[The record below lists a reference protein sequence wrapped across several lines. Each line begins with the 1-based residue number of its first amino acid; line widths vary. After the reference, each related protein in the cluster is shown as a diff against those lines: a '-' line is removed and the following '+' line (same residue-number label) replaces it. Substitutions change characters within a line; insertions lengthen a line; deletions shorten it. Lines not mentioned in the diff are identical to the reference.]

1 VHDFMYK
8 SDNRTHLFVMNQL
21 RKRLGNR
28 KPLKRAKVR
37 TKERRLELEA
47 KKQAFF
53 DKLSAQK
60 PVILVGRANL

>member
-1 VHDFMYK
+1 
-8 SDNRTHLFVMNQL
+8 MNQL